1 MTRAALAPL
10 RALLCVVGT
19 IALGACSRSFLRSDR
34 PPPTSYALSPH
45 PGARATGIATG
56 LKVLTPIVAP
66 AIDSTRIAAS
76 FPDRRFD
83 HFAGARWNAPLD
95 AVIEQLAIGEFRAR
109 SGLRTVVP
117 GRSVERPRY
126 WLEIEVVAFQAEY
139 PRRGGPPVVDAHFVA
154 RLGDTTTGRVIASID
169 ADARRRATTNRMS
182 AIVAAFESAA
192 DAALDRVIATT
203 DASLARTL
211 SAPRRS

>member
-1 MTRAALAPL
+1 MIRTALAPL
-10 RALLCVVGT
+10 RALLCIAGT

-34 PPPTSYALSPH
+34 PPPTVYALSSH
-45 PGARATGIATG
+45 PGARAPDIAAG

-66 AIDSTRIAAS
+66 SIDSTRIAAS

-83 HFAGARWNAPLD
+83 HFAGMRWNAPLH
-95 AVIEQLAIGEFRAR
+95 AAIEQLALGEFRAR
-109 SGLRTVVP
+109 SGLRAVVP
-117 GRSVERPRY
+117 DRSVERPHY

-139 PRRGGPPVVDAHFVA
+139 ARRGGPPVVEAHFVA
-154 RLGDTTTGRVIASID
+154 RLGDASTGRVLANID
-169 ADARRRATTNRMS
+169 ADASRRATANRMS

-203 DASLARTL
+203 DARLVRTL
-211 SAPRRS
+211 SVHRRS